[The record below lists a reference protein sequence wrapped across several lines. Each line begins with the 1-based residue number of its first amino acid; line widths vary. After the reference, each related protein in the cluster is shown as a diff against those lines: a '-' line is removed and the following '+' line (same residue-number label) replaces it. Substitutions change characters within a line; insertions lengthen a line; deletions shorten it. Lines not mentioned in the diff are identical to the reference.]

1 MVRADLKAR
10 DGNYTEFNHNLKML
24 ERADIDED
32 MLEPLLNGHEIME
45 FTGVKPGPEVGL
57 LRDALLQ
64 AQIAGKVTSVPE
76 AVDFVVNY
84 KNKETLQ

>member
-1 MVRADLKAR
+1 
-10 DGNYTEFNHNLKML
+10 
-24 ERADIDED
+24 
-32 MLEPLLNGHEIME
+32 ME